1 MGNSAINHLINFN
14 DENITKIKKY
24 RVGIAG
30 YGVVGKRRHEYLMK
44 HPKVDVVSVCDQNFV
59 PRCTFK

>member
-1 MGNSAINHLINFN
+1 MMK
-14 DENITKIKKY
+14 NITKIKKY

-59 PRCTFK
+59 QPAVPLNK